1 MKKQPTILATALLLL
16 SASCSSHSGD
26 IQVVIDKYCEL
37 NMKEHNA
44 PAGPEKEAAAAEKKN
59 FEKEVDDKYFKD
71 NNTYQLILNGMK
83 KCDAGTPIAGAPG
96 GSTVSAYS
104 DAVTTANAYCA
115 LVDQSITS
123 AQNESD
129 ANLKKVVATKVMFEK
144 DMEASYQANPARRDS
159 ILKLI
164 APCMEKEVKFRHQ

>member
-1 MKKQPTILATALLLL
+1 MRKQPTFLAIAILLL
-16 SASCSSHSGD
+16 SASCGSHSAD
-26 IQVVIDKYCEL
+26 IQVIIDKYCEL

-71 NNTYQLILNGMK
+71 NKTYQLILNGMK
-83 KCDAGTPIAGAPG
+83 KCDE
-96 GSTVSAYS
+96 STQAARASESSTGSAYS
-104 DAVTTANAYCA
+104 DAITTANAYCA
-115 LVDQSITS
+115 LVDKSITS

-129 ANLKKVVATKVMFEK
+129 ATLKKVVATKVMFEK
-144 DMEASYQANPARRDS
+144 DMEASYQDNPGRRDS

-164 APCMEKEVKFRHQ
+164 APCMEKEVKFRHP